1 MTRAGS
7 PHSDTLGSQP
17 ASRLPEAYRRP
28 PRPSSAP
35 DAKASTERPKKQTHN
50 TTQTNTT
57 TITTQRTKILASTIQ
72 ITTNP
77 PTHARPTPRT
87 KKGPARRAGPQ
98 PGRTAPEPDSMPP
111 TTHPPHRTRGG
122 TGDRRP
128 RPPGHPGGTRTRS
141 SCSQPK
147 QPHRT
152 RPDHPTPPHTMRG
165 AVRRSTE
172 PRAAE

>member
-35 DAKASTERPKKQTHN
+35 DAKASTERPKKQN
-50 TTQTNTT
+50 TNPTKTSKPQTTPPQPQPQHKKNRGRRRRGAARA
-57 TITTQRTKILASTIQ
+57 TQRTKILASTIQ

-87 KKGPARRAGPQ
+87 KKGPARRTGPQ
-98 PGRTAPEPDSMPP
+98 PGRTAPEPDSM
-111 TTHPPHRTRGG
+111 
-122 TGDRRP
+122 RP
-128 RPPGHPGGTRTRS
+128 
-141 SCSQPK
+141 
-147 QPHRT
+147 
-152 RPDHPTPPHTMRG
+152 PPHTRCRDRHPNPPTPIKKNRG
-165 AVRRSTE
+165 GIGACFPRHHKE
-172 PRAAE
+172 P